1 MIVTRLS
8 LAAKSVVVRAFEC
21 AARDQ
26 AGEIREEHFFE
37 AVLADP
43 AGSHLL
49 GAPALIEGLLAQV
62 RGELADS
69 RRKGG
74 LTVADT
80 AALTGLGIDMD
91 TVMERIE
98 EQFGAQSLAPG
109 PAKRPGRWRKPV
121 FSAGVLSVLAEAERH
136 LASTGERSLGVDQL
150 VLAMTSAPGV
160 LAESLASHGITEAS
174 VWAGLT
180 TRRAGGGAP

>member
-8 LAAKSVVVRAFEC
+8 PPVRSVVVRAYEF

-26 AGEIREEHFFE
+26 AGEIGEEHLLE

-43 AGSHLL
+43 GGSHLL
-49 GAPALIEGLLAQV
+49 GAPAFTDGLLGQARREV
-62 RGELADS
+62 AES

-74 LTVADT
+74 LTAADT
-80 AALTGLGIDMD
+80 AALVGLGIDMA
-91 TVMERIE
+91 TVVKRIE

-109 PAKRPGRWRKPV
+109 PAKPPGRWRKPV
-121 FSAGVLSVLAEAERH
+121 FSAGVLGVLAEAERH
-136 LASTGERSLGVDQL
+136 LASTGDRSLGVDQL

-160 LAESLASHGITEAS
+160 LAESLARYGITETS
-174 VWAGLT
+174 VRAGLST
-180 TRRAGGGAP
+180 RAGGGAP

>member
-1 MIVTRLS
+1 
-8 LAAKSVVVRAFEC
+8 
-21 AARDQ
+21 
-26 AGEIREEHFFE
+26 
-37 AVLADP
+37 
-43 AGSHLL
+43 
-49 GAPALIEGLLAQV
+49 
-62 RGELADS
+62 
-69 RRKGG
+69 
-74 LTVADT
+74 
-80 AALTGLGIDMD
+80 MD

-160 LAESLASHGITEAS
+160 LAESLAN
-174 VWAGLT
+174 WAQGFLHVPSDFILALPYALTLLGLV
-180 TRRAGGGAP
+180 AGAAWKRLRPL